1 MKAILTI
8 IGMDRTGIVY
18 KTSELL
24 YKLDINIL
32 DISQTIMDDK
42 FVAMFNIDLDSSKAS
57 FDEVCE
63 AFDILAKEIG
73 VDIKIQNEALFEKM
87 HRI

>member
-8 IGMDRTGIVY
+8 IGMDTTGIVY

-24 YKLDINIL
+24 YKHDINIL

-42 FVAMFNIDLDSSKAS
+42 FVAMFNIDLDSSNCS
-57 FDEVCE
+57 FDQLVEE
-63 AFDILAKEIG
+63 FDKLSKEIG
-73 VDIKIQNEALFEKM
+73 VDIKIQNEALFGKM

>member
-8 IGMDRTGIVY
+8 VGTDRTGIVY

-24 YKLDINIL
+24 YKFDINIL

-42 FVAMFNIDLDSSKAS
+42 FVAMFNVDLDSSKAS
-57 FDEVCE
+57 FDQVVD
-63 AFDILAKEIG
+63 AFDKLSEEIG
-73 VDIKIQNEALFEKM
+73 VNIRVQNEVLFEKM

>member
-8 IGMDRTGIVY
+8 VGTDRTGIVY

-32 DISQTIMDDK
+32 DISQTIMDNK
-42 FVAMFNIDLDSSKAS
+42 FVAMFNVDLDTSEAS
-57 FDEVCE
+57 FDQVVD
-63 AFDILAKEIG
+63 AFDKLSEEIG
-73 VDIKIQNEALFEKM
+73 VNIRVQNEVLFEKM

>member
-8 IGMDRTGIVY
+8 VGTDRTGIVY

-42 FVAMFNIDLDSSKAS
+42 FVAMFNVDLDSSEAS
-57 FDEVCE
+57 FDQIVD
-63 AFDILAKEIG
+63 AFDKLSEEIG
-73 VDIKIQNEALFEKM
+73 VNIRVQNEVLFEKM

>member
-8 IGMDRTGIVY
+8 IGIDRTGIVY

-42 FVAMFNIDLDSSKAS
+42 FVAMFNIDLDSSEAS
-57 FDEVCE
+57 FDQVVEE
-63 AFDILAKEIG
+63 FDALSKEIG
-73 VDIKIQNEALFEKM
+73 VYIKVQNEALFDKM
-87 HRI
+87 NRI